1 MTETHRPGRGPDDQ
15 DEAAAMASGATLEE
29 LQRRKVAEELLHL
42 RAERR
47 RSRSRLAL
55 AGQLLV
61 GWVALAGLVVN
72 AYQSWSNKQQQE
84 HRDRVEQEKWAKE
97 FARASQADKYR
108 AFFETSMLATDVGN
122 ADKRLVGYALLQEFV
137 GDPLYDQKAIV
148 MLEESLAQEL
158 RTAPRDHLDET
169 QRAAVRAILTS
180 LAGTDDCR
188 ALQRAARS
196 VDKVARFH
204 ARTKDEGETREIV
217 EVYVRRLVGRAAT
230 ACGTLKDFRAVRQ
243 PIRDTML
250 KNPELL
256 GLNAPTEAEA
266 NLLVAL
272 ILRQR
277 CEEEMA
283 YSGATDCPD
292 VLRAYAALCERGG
305 SEPPDEREACAQMAA
320 AAAALPRPAP
330 AGGHAGGQM
339 GRPDLP

>member
-1 MTETHRPGRGPDDQ
+1 MTDPSRPAPRPDEPS
-15 DEAAAMASGATLEE
+15 DEATQLAADATLEE

-42 RAERR
+42 RAERKR
-47 RSRSRLAL
+47 PRSRFAVAS
-55 AGQLLV
+55 QILV
-61 GWVALAGLVVN
+61 AWVALAGLAVN
-72 AYQSWSNKQQQE
+72 AWQSWSNKQQQE
-84 HRDRVEQEKWAKE
+84 HRDRIEQEKWNKE

-108 AFFETSMLATDVGN
+108 AFFETSMLATDTVN

-137 GDPLYDQKAIV
+137 QDPVYDQKAII

-158 RTAPRDHLDET
+158 RSAPRDKLGDA

-180 LAGTDDCR
+180 LGGTDDCR

-204 ARTKDEGETREIV
+204 ARTKDEGETREII
-217 EVYVRRLVGRAAT
+217 EVYVRRLVGRAAV
-230 ACGTLKDFRAVRQ
+230 ACGSLKDFRAVRL

-266 NLLVAL
+266 NLLIAL

-277 CEEEMA
+277 CEDEMG

-292 VLRAYAALCERGG
+292 MLRAYAALCDKGG
-305 SEPPDEREACAQMAA
+305 REPPDERAACDVVVGAA
-320 AAAALPRPAP
+320 ADLARPAAQ
-330 AGGHAGGQM
+330 AGDGAVP
-339 GRPDLP
+339 R